1 VVVPQPRVLESRN
14 EALSYSVET
23 VVMNLSPWVEAVLR
37 LLLAVGLGAGIGYQR
52 ERAGKAA
59 GMRTLILVGAG
70 AALFTVVSIF
80 GFGAEGVDI
89 SRIAAG
95 VVVGVGFI
103 GAGVILRGQREEEV
117 AGLTT
122 AATIWVTAG
131 VGLAAGAG
139 MYLVAVIAAA
149 VILGILLLPK
159 IRG

>member
-1 VVVPQPRVLESRN
+1 
-14 EALSYSVET
+14 
-23 VVMNLSPWVEAVLR
+23 MSPWVEAILR
-37 LLLAVGLGAGIGYQR
+37 VLLAVGLGAGIGYQR

-59 GMRTLILVGAG
+59 GLRTLVLVGAG

-80 GFGAEGVDI
+80 GFGTQGVDI
-89 SRIAAG
+89 SRVAAG

-131 VGLAAGAG
+131 VGVAAGAG

-149 VILGILLLPK
+149 IILGILLLPK

>member
-1 VVVPQPRVLESRN
+1 
-14 EALSYSVET
+14 
-23 VVMNLSPWVEAVLR
+23 MSPWLEATLR
-37 LLLAVGLGAGIGYQR
+37 FLLAVALGAGIGYQR

-59 GMRTLILVGAG
+59 GMRTLILVGSG
-70 AALFTVVSIF
+70 AALFTVVSEF
-80 GFGAEGVDI
+80 GFGTQGVDI
-89 SRIAAG
+89 SRVAAG
-95 VVVGVGFI
+95 VVAGIGFI

-149 VILGILLLPK
+149 VILGVLSLPK

>member
-1 VVVPQPRVLESRN
+1 
-14 EALSYSVET
+14 
-23 VVMNLSPWVEAVLR
+23 MSPWVEAVLR
-37 LLLAVGLGAGIGYQR
+37 VLLAVALGTGIGYQR

-59 GMRTLILVGAG
+59 GMRTLTLVGAG

-80 GFGAEGVDI
+80 GFATAGVDI
-89 SRIAAG
+89 SRVAAG
-95 VVVGVGFI
+95 VVVGVGFL
-103 GAGVILRGQREEEV
+103 GAGVILRGRREEEV

-139 MYLVAVIAAA
+139 MYLIAVIAAA
-149 VILGILLLPK
+149 IIVGILLLPK

>member
-1 VVVPQPRVLESRN
+1 
-14 EALSYSVET
+14 
-23 VVMNLSPWVEAVLR
+23 MNLSPWVEAILR
-37 LLLAVGLGAGIGYQR
+37 VLLAVALGAAIGYQR

-59 GMRTLILVGAG
+59 GMRTLVLVGAG

-80 GFGAEGVDI
+80 GFGTEGVDI
-89 SRIAAG
+89 SRVAAG

-122 AATIWVTAG
+122 AATIWVTAAI
-131 VGLAAGAG
+131 GLAAGAG
-139 MYLVAVIAAA
+139 MYLVAVVAAA
-149 VILGILLLPK
+149 VIIGILLLPK